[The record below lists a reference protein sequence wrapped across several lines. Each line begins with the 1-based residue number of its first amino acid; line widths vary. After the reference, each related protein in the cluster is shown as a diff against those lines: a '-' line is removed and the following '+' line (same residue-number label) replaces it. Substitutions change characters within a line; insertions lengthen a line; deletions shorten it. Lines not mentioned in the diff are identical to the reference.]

1 MNKLKL
7 SSKLSR
13 ASINPSP
20 LGRGRGGVTSAQAEV
35 NTHDTELQ
43 SLIDLSGLHEKYV
56 ARQNGITPEYLS
68 MLKTGT
74 RKAITKRV
82 AVKVWLVNFISHNL
96 KLAA

>member
-1 MNKLKL
+1 MNNLKL
-7 SSKLSR
+7 SSKQSR
-13 ASINPSP
+13 ANTNPPSP
-20 LGRGRGGVTSAQAEV
+20 VRRGDGGEV
-35 NTHDTELQ
+35 NAHDTELQ
-43 SLIDLSGLHEKYV
+43 SLIDLSGLHEKYI
-56 ARQNGITPEYLS
+56 AKQNGITPEYLS